1 VDARGRAVIV
11 AVCANAAIDVTY
23 TVPVLLPGE
32 AHRVAEVRERAG
44 GKGINVARVL
54 HQLGQDVT
62 VCGFA
67 GGAAGAAII
76 DDLQVSGIAQALT
89 PIAGESR
96 RAVAVV
102 AQDQAT
108 VFNEQGPRI
117 SNEEWQQLVADVG
130 AASLGAE
137 VVVLSGSVPPG
148 APATGYAQLADLA
161 RRQGATVIVDADGD
175 ALGHA
180 LAAAPEIVKPN
191 ASEAAALLGRSVQTR
206 EDARDAGHALL
217 RRGAHAAVVS
227 RGPSGLVAVREGE
240 AIEARLPR
248 RVDGNPTGAGDALA
262 AALARG
268 LSSGATWREMLC
280 DAAAISAA
288 AVAEPVAGGFVQ
300 AVADELRPAIELE
313 EF

>member
-1 VDARGRAVIV
+1 MIV

-54 HQLGQDVT
+54 HQLGEDVT

-67 GGAAGAAII
+67 GGAAGAAIVA
-76 DDLQVSGIAQALT
+76 DLQSSGIAQALT
-89 PIAGESR
+89 SIAGESR

-108 VFNEQGPRI
+108 VFNEQGPRVG
-117 SNEEWQQLVADVG
+117 EDEWQRLVADIATTGVG
-130 AASLGAE
+130 AD
-137 VVVLSGSVPPG
+137 VIVLSGSVPPG
-148 APATGYAQLADLA
+148 APVDGYAQLVELA
-161 RRQGATVIVDADGD
+161 QRLGATVILDADGE

-180 LAAAPEIVKPN
+180 LEAAPDIVKPN
-191 ASEAAALLGRSVQTR
+191 ASEAAAVLGRPVLTR
-206 EDARDAGHALL
+206 EDARDAGQALL
-217 RRGAHAAVVS
+217 RRGPHAAVVS
-227 RGPSGLVAVREGE
+227 RGPAGLVAVRDGE

-248 RVDGNPTGAGDALA
+248 TVDGNPTGAGDALA

-268 LSSGATWREMLC
+268 MSTGATWREMLC

-288 AVAEPVAGGFVQ
+288 AVAEPVAGGFVP
-300 AVADELRPAIELE
+300 AVASELRPMIELE

>member
-1 VDARGRAVIV
+1 VDARGGAVIV

-67 GGAAGAAII
+67 GGVAGAAII
-76 DDLQVSGIAQALT
+76 DDLTVSGIAQALT

-108 VFNEQGPRI
+108 VFNEQGPHI
-117 SNEEWQQLVADVG
+117 ADEEWRRLVADVG

-137 VVVLSGSVPPG
+137 VVVLSGSIPPG
-148 APATGYAQLADLA
+148 APASGYAQLVGLA
-161 RRQGATVIVDADGD
+161 QRHGATVIVDAAGD

-180 LAAAPEIVKPN
+180 LEAAPEIVKPN
-191 ASEAAALLGRSVQTR
+191 ASEAAALLGRPVVTR
-206 EDARDAGHALL
+206 EDARDAGLALL
-217 RRGAHAAVVS
+217 RRGANAAVVS
-227 RGPSGLVAVREGE
+227 RGPAGLIAVRTGE

-268 LSSGATWREMLC
+268 LSSGATWRETLC

>member
-1 VDARGRAVIV
+1 
-11 AVCANAAIDVTY
+11 
-23 TVPVLLPGE
+23 
-32 AHRVAEVRERAG
+32 
-44 GKGINVARVL
+44 
-54 HQLGQDVT
+54 
-62 VCGFA
+62 
-67 GGAAGAAII
+67 
-76 DDLQVSGIAQALT
+76 
-89 PIAGESR
+89 
-96 RAVAVV
+96 
-102 AQDQAT
+102 
-108 VFNEQGPRI
+108 
-117 SNEEWQQLVADVG
+117 
-130 AASLGAE
+130 
-137 VVVLSGSVPPG
+137 
-148 APATGYAQLADLA
+148 
-161 RRQGATVIVDADGD
+161 
-175 ALGHA
+175 
-180 LAAAPEIVKPN
+180 
-191 ASEAAALLGRSVQTR
+191 VQTR